1 MKCERVISLLDP
13 LLDNELATEAAAS
26 VMEHLNQCPSCQDSW
41 DEQMSLRRQF
51 QEFAND
57 LQVPS
62 SAIKRLDRRLRSEEK
77 KGSIFRFIGSGRIAV
92 AAAFFLTVG
101 LLVYQLRPSDQV
113 GQIQSH
119 SKDHVP
125 ALVGELTTNYTEA
138 LQGDSAGDVDAE
150 FKEVVDEVE
159 FNVRKLS
166 FNGWELTSAK
176 VLHLPRSA
184 CIVRLTYQARVNGQ
198 KEKLICYQS
207 CQGNIKPE
215 GLTAH
220 SIDGRQVSCGKMDG
234 LSLVFWPSD
243 GRDHVLIGTLPE
255 KELMLLAL
263 GV

>member
-13 LLDNELATEAAAS
+13 LLDSELATEAAAS
-26 VMEHLNQCPSCQDSW
+26 VMEHLNQCPNCQDSW
-41 DEQMSLRRQF
+41 NQQMLLRRQF

-57 LQVPS
+57 LQVPAD
-62 SAIKRLDRRLRSEEK
+62 AIKRLDRRLRSEEK
-77 KGSIFRFIGSGRIAV
+77 QGSILRFFSSGRIAI
-92 AAAFFLTVG
+92 AAAFFVIAG
-101 LLVYQLRPSDQV
+101 LLVYQLRSPDQV
-113 GQIQSH
+113 KQIQSH
-119 SKDHVP
+119 HKEHVP
-125 ALVGELTTNYTEA
+125 ALVGELATNYTEVV
-138 LQGDSAGDVDAE
+138 QRDTTGDVDAE
-150 FKEVVDEVE
+150 FKEVVDQVE
-159 FNVRKLS
+159 FNVSKLS
-166 FNGWELTSAK
+166 FHGWELTSAK

-184 CIVRLTYQARVNGQ
+184 CIVRLTYEAKVNGK

-215 GLTAH
+215 GLSAH
-220 SIDGRQVSCGKMDG
+220 SIDDLQVCCGRIDG